1 MKAKGFKRIL
11 GLLAMIVMIFTSMP
25 HYAFASGNDEQTT
38 TGNWKLK
45 EVIWNEPVNL
55 SSKVDFVFYSDNT
68 VENLINT
75 GNSLNS
81 TSDPYAYKWL
91 MDLYYFNETNKTSMY
106 DNLKSEIASAMNHN
120 DISTGNCKSKIL
132 GYLAIAK
139 EEVTDYN
146 LQVFDFDINYNAVK
160 FIEDGE
166 SLTSY
171 SSEAAYTWVTKV
183 KTFFNANHLYVS
195 DKIVSEANSAQNH
208 NSILIGNC
216 YNKIIGYMKSLVD
229 MPSTTELIYKDG
241 YAIVTDSEL
250 TILQDYDY
258 YAIFEAEVTF
268 NGQTYKDTKEVT
280 NPDNPPVHKI
290 IVVDTTWN
298 GGSYDEMPSS
308 VDFVLE
314 ESFGTA
320 IQRIIRSTSNITCT
334 GKTSSTATYSASV
347 EYDGQTFTETK
358 DYTKNITP
366 RIEVVSVNWIGGSYS
381 EAPTKVEFIIE
392 EECGAIARFPK
403 EADKVECIESTED
416 FKTYKAT
423 VSYNSLTFTDT
434 KTYEKPV
441 TLVAKPFIWNMS
453 SNDNLHEMLTAAAK
467 YVTYSGHNE
476 CWAESGI
483 GIDQTYDGPG
493 DYILTWTCTEG
504 LTCDQT
510 ITLIESY
517 INEPPLPVVPSAF
530 DPNPYIDEFTDTL
543 FVVKGQKFDIQDY
556 VLVDSANKKYVSISK
571 GVAKVKKYTDKVV
584 KVTNG
589 DNTIDLYIA
598 KPMLPKT
605 VTITKG
611 EANTELIGLDTV
623 YKQYWDSSNED
634 VVSVTPEGH
643 LYGLKKGTSTVSL
656 YVNGVKFSTKVTVKD
671 SDKQMV
677 TLIHMNAGSKTTIKG
692 GKFSISG
699 NNVVKVGKNKIKAI
713 SSGIAIITQGDTIYR
728 LIVEDPAI
736 TEFNKTKKGN
746 YSIESDIGCVIPIK
760 YGYVEQSVVY
770 KSSNPAVAY
779 VREDGCIVTRKS
791 GTTTL
796 TTKINGKVV
805 KIKVTVTDSVK
816 TLFDC

>member
-91 MDLYYFNETNKTSMY
+91 MDLYYFNETNKTSVY
-106 DNLKSEIASAMNHN
+106 DNLKSEISSAMYFSSI
-120 DISTGNCKSKIL
+120 DTTNCKSKIL

-139 EEVTDYN
+139 EEVNDYN
-146 LQVFDFDINYNAVK
+146 LQVFDFDINYNVTK

-171 SSEAAYTWVTKV
+171 SNEAAYTWVTRV
-183 KTFFNANHLYVS
+183 KTFFSANHLYVS
-195 DKIVSEANSAQNH
+195 SQIISEANSAQNFS
-208 NSILIGNC
+208 SIDTTNC

-241 YAIVTDSEL
+241 YVIVTDSEL
-250 TILQDYDY
+250 TILQDFDY
-258 YAIFEAEVTF
+258 YAIFEAKVTF

-280 NPDNPPVHKI
+280 NPENPPEHKI

-314 ESFGTA
+314 ESYGTA
-320 IQRIIRSTSNITCT
+320 IQRITRSTSNITCT
-334 GKTSSTATYSASV
+334 GKTSSIATYSASV

-403 EADKVECIESTED
+403 EADEVKCIESTEEY
-416 FKTYKAT
+416 KTYRAS
-423 VSYNSLTFTDT
+423 VSYSGLTFTDE

-441 TLVAKPFIWNMS
+441 VLTAKPFIWNMS
-453 SNDNLHEMLTAAAK
+453 SDDNLNEMLTAAAK
-467 YVTYSGHNE
+467 YVTYTGKNE

-504 LTCDQT
+504 LKCDQT
-510 ITLIESY
+510 ITLVESY

-530 DPNPYIDEFTDTL
+530 DPNPQIDDYTSDL
-543 FVVKGQKFDIQDY
+543 YVVKGQKFDIYDY
-556 VLVDSANKKYVSISK
+556 TLVDSANKKYISISK
-571 GVAKVKKYTDKVV
+571 GTAKVKKSTDKIIT
-584 KVTNG
+584 VTNG
-589 DNTIDLYIA
+589 RNTIDLHIT
-598 KPMLPKT
+598 KPMLPKKI
-605 VTITKG
+605 TITKG
-611 EANTELIGLDTV
+611 IANTELIGLDSV
-623 YKQYWDSSNED
+623 YKQYWYSNNED
-634 VVSVTPEGH
+634 IVSVTQDGH
-643 LYGLKKGTSTVSL
+643 IYGLKKGTATVSL
-656 YVNGVKFSTKVTVKD
+656 YVNGVKYSTKVIVND
-671 SDKQMV
+671 SDRPMV
-677 TLIHMNAGSKTTIKG
+677 KTIHMNVGSKTTIKG
-692 GKFSISG
+692 KWSISG
-699 NNVVKVGKNKIKAI
+699 NNVVKVGKNKIKAL
-713 SSGIAIITQGDTIYR
+713 SAGIAVVTKGDTTYR

-736 TEFNKTKKGN
+736 AEFNKTKKGN
-746 YSIESDIGCVIPIK
+746 YSIESDIGCIIPIK
-760 YGYVEQSVVY
+760 YGYMDQSVVY
-770 KSSNPAVAY
+770 KSSDPSVAY
-779 VREDGCIVTRKS
+779 VNEDGCIVTRKS
-791 GTTTL
+791 GTATL
-796 TTKINGKVV
+796 TTKINGKAV
-805 KIKVTVTDSVK
+805 KIKVTVVNTVK
-816 TLFDC
+816 NLFDC